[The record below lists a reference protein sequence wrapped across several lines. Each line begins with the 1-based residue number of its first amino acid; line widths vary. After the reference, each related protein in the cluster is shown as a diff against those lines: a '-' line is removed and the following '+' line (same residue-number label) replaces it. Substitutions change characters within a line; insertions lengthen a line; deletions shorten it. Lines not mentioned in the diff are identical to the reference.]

1 MANIIKVNESGLDR
15 ILRVVAGAV
24 LEILALGGIV
34 LGVLGIIL
42 AVLGVILIVTGLVG
56 FCPLY
61 TLFGFRTNKS

>member
-34 LGVLGIIL
+34 PGVLGIIL
-42 AVLGVILIVTGLVG
+42 AILGVILIVTGLVG

-61 TLFGFRTNKS
+61 ALFGFRTNKS